1 MAEIMEEQIN
11 EVIEDLQFEL
21 RIEKIKNDKLRIEW
35 QHRKSGY
42 ESQLNALRD
51 ESE

>member
-1 MAEIMEEQIN
+1 MEEQIN

-35 QHRKSGY
+35 
-42 ESQLNALRD
+42 
-51 ESE
+51 

>member
-35 QHRKSGY
+35 
-42 ESQLNALRD
+42 
-51 ESE
+51 

>member
-21 RIEKIKNDKLRIEW
+21 RIEKIKNDKLRVEW
-35 QHRKSGY
+35 
-42 ESQLNALRD
+42 
-51 ESE
+51 